1 MHKRECFT
9 REYGVVLPCHCYYCT
24 EWVLSLVCR
33 SCNSVNTHIG
43 SYTTHLL
50 WRKKA
55 LPLWHRVNG
64 PLWKGGGRESKNLGC
79 LFASQSQFV
88 LFLIFVDF
96 LTDNLYIYH
105 SSHIDVKISDIET
118 TLEKK

>member
-1 MHKRECFT
+1 MGSEPSLPQLQQCEHSHWIQYNT
-9 REYGVVLPCHCYYCT
+9 IYYGEKNAAAVAPCERT
-24 EWVLSLVCR
+24 FMER
-33 SCNSVNTHIG
+33 G
-43 SYTTHLL
+43 
-50 WRKKA
+50 
-55 LPLWHRVNG
+55 
-64 PLWKGGGRESKNLGC
+64 GGGREIKNLGC

>member
-1 MHKRECFT
+1 M
-9 REYGVVLPCHCYYCT
+9 
-24 EWVLSLVCR
+24 
-33 SCNSVNTHIG
+33 NTHIG
-43 SYTTHLL
+43 SNTTHLL
-50 WRKKA
+50 RRKKT

-64 PLWKGGGRESKNLGC
+64 PLWKGGGGREIKNLGC

-105 SSHIDVKISDIET
+105 SSHIDVKMSDIET